1 MKGERL
7 VKSKERVQ
15 KFAEVYTPNWV
26 VKDMV
31 ALTNAAVVSTTILEP
46 ACGNGN
52 FLVEILRQKLNNSK
66 NDNDALTSLSS
77 LYGIDIQDDNVE
89 ECKQRLTET
98 FLQYYPNIDRTV
110 IRDILDKNIVCGNFL
125 TKRYYKDGK
134 ELDKTIW
141 YLDDEPRLF

>member
-1 MKGERL
+1 MKGEKL

-31 ALTNAAVVSTTILEP
+31 ALTNAAEVNTTVLEP

-52 FLVEILRQKLNNSK
+52 FLVEILEQKLNNSK
-66 NDNDALTSLSS
+66 NDNDALVSLQS

-89 ECKQRLTET
+89 ECKQRLCDT
-98 FLQYYPNIDRTV
+98 FLKHYQNIDRRT
-110 IRDILDKNIVCGNFL
+110 IMNILDKNIVCGNFL
-125 TKRYYKDGK
+125 TKKYYKDGK

>member
-1 MKGERL
+1 MKGEKI
-7 VKSKERVQ
+7 VKSKDRVQ
-15 KFAEVYTPNWV
+15 KFAEVYTPNWI

-31 ALTNAAVVSTTILEP
+31 ALTNAAEVGITVLEP

-52 FLVEILRQKLNNSK
+52 FLNEILEQKLINSK
-66 NDNDALTSLSS
+66 DENDALISLRSI
-77 LYGIDIQDDNVE
+77 YGIDIQDDNVE
-89 ECKQRLTET
+89 ECKLRLCDM
-98 FLQYYPNIDRTV
+98 FLKHYQSIDKK
-110 IRDILDKNIVCGNFL
+110 IILDILGKNIVCGNFL

>member
-1 MKGERL
+1 MKGEKI
-7 VKSKERVQ
+7 VKSKDRVQ
-15 KFAEVYTPNWV
+15 KFAEVYTPNRI

-31 ALTNAAVVSTTILEP
+31 ALTNAAEVGITVLEP

-52 FLVEILRQKLNNSK
+52 FLNEILEQKLANSK
-66 NDNDALTSLSS
+66 DENDALTSLRSI
-77 LYGIDIQDDNVE
+77 YGIDIQDDNVE
-89 ECKQRLTET
+89 ECKLRLCGT
-98 FLQYYPNIDRTV
+98 FIKHYQSIDKK
-110 IRDILDKNIVCGNFL
+110 IILDILDKNIVCGNFL

>member
-1 MKGERL
+1 MKNEKL
-7 VKSKERVQ
+7 VKSKERV
-15 KFAEVYTPNWV
+15 KNFAEVYTPNWII
-26 VKDMV
+26 KDMV
-31 ALTNAAVVSTTILEP
+31 ALTNASKIATTVLEP

-52 FLVEILRQKLNNSK
+52 FLVEILEQKLSNA
-66 NDNDALTSLSS
+66 NDANEALIALRS

-89 ECKQRLTET
+89 ECKLRLCDT
-98 FLQYYPNIDRTV
+98 FLKHYQSIDKK
-110 IRDILDKNIVCGNFL
+110 IILDILDKNIVCGNFL

>member
-31 ALTNAAVVSTTILEP
+31 ALTNAAVVSTTVLEP

-98 FLQYYPNIDRTV
+98 FLQYYSNIDRTV

>member
-98 FLQYYPNIDRTV
+98 FLQYYPNIDSTV

>member
-1 MKGERL
+1 MKGEKI
-7 VKSKERVQ
+7 VKSKDRVQ
-15 KFAEVYTPNWV
+15 KFAEVYTPNWI

-31 ALTNAAVVSTTILEP
+31 ALTNAAEVGITVLEP

-52 FLVEILRQKLNNSK
+52 FLNEILEQKLVNSK
-66 NDNDALTSLSS
+66 DENDALTSLRSI
-77 LYGIDIQDDNVE
+77 YGIDIQDDNIE
-89 ECKQRLTET
+89 ECKLRLCDT
-98 FLQYYPNIDRTV
+98 FLKHYQSIDKK
-110 IRDILDKNIVCGNFL
+110 IILDILDKNIVCGNFL